1 MSNDQHREPF
11 IILIAD
17 DKIENIIS
25 LEEILAAENRTFL
38 RATSGNEALKQAI
51 KNDNIGLIMLDIQM
65 PGMDGYE
72 VAKLL
77 KNNSNTKNIS
87 IIFVTASNNEER
99 YILKGFEHG
108 AVDYLQKPLN
118 ENVTKAK
125 VNVFERLYFYQHG
138 LKKALSDLETINKQL
153 ERFVYVVSHDIKSPL
168 SSIIT
173 VLSVLERNEQ
183 VINSSYLQS
192 RIEMLSQSSNH
203 LSVMIN
209 SILDYSRKSLAQQT
223 SEEVDVCELVQQIA
237 YLLFPPENITIN
249 ISPDLPVIKT
259 QRIKLQQVFQNLLSN
274 AIKYNDKS
282 EGVINVDVKDKGDY
296 YEFCVKDNG
305 PGISVDDQEKIFSLF
320 QTANN
325 NVKNETSTG
334 VGLFIIKM
342 TVEEQGGTI
351 RVESEKEKGSTFYFD
366 WKKH

>member
-1 MSNDQHREPF
+1 MSNGQHREPF

-25 LEEILAAENRTFL
+25 LEEILAADNRIFL
-38 RATSGNEALKQAI
+38 RATSGNETLKHALK
-51 KNDNIGLIMLDIQM
+51 NENIGLIMLDIQM
-65 PGMDGYE
+65 PGMDGFE

-77 KNNSNTKNIS
+77 KSNSNTKNIS
-87 IIFVTASNNEER
+87 IIFVTASNNEDQ
-99 YILKGFEHG
+99 YILKGFAHG

-125 VNVFERLYFYQHG
+125 VNVFERLYFYQQG
-138 LKKALSDLETINKQL
+138 LKKALNDFEIINKQL

-173 VLSVLERNEQ
+173 VLSVLEKNEQ
-183 VINSSYLQS
+183 VINNPYLQS

-203 LSVMIN
+203 LSTMIN

-223 SEEVDVCELVQQIA
+223 TEDVDVYELVQQIA
-237 YLLFPPENITIN
+237 YLLFPPQNITIN

-274 AIKYNDKS
+274 AIKFNDKS
-282 EGVINVDVKDKGDY
+282 QGIIDVNVKNKDDH
-296 YEFCVKDNG
+296 YEFSVKDNG
-305 PGISVDDQEKIFSLF
+305 PGISSEDREIIFKLF
-320 QTANN
+320 QTSNAK
-325 NVKNETSTG
+325 VKNETSTG

-342 TVEEQGGTI
+342 TVEEQGGNI
-351 RVESEKEKGSTFYFD
+351 HVESEEGKGSTFYFQ
-366 WKKH
+366 WKK

>member
-1 MSNDQHREPF
+1 MANDQHREPF

-17 DKIENIIS
+17 DKIGNIVS
-25 LEEILAAENRTFL
+25 LEEILAADNRVFL
-38 RATSGNEALKQAI
+38 RATSGNEALKLAL

-72 VAKLL
+72 AAKLL
-77 KNNSNTKNIS
+77 KNNSGTKNIS
-87 IIFVTASNNEER
+87 IIFVTASNNEEQH
-99 YILKGFEHG
+99 ILKGFEHG

-125 VNVFERLYFYQHG
+125 VNVFERLYFYQRG
-138 LKKALSDLETINKQL
+138 LKKALNDLESINKQL

-183 VINSSYLQS
+183 VITNPYLQS

-203 LSVMIN
+203 LSGMIN
-209 SILDYSRKSLAQQT
+209 SILDYSRKTLAQQT
-223 SEEVDVCELVQQIA
+223 IEEVDVYELVQQIA
-237 YLLFPPENITIN
+237 YLLFPPQNITIK
-249 ISPDLPVIKT
+249 ISQDLPVINT
-259 QRIKLQQVFQNLLSN
+259 QKIKLQQVFQNLLSN
-274 AIKYNDKS
+274 AIKYNDKP
-282 EGVINVDVKDKGDY
+282 EGLIEVDVRNKNDF
-296 YEFCVKDNG
+296 YEFSVKDNG
-305 PGISVDDQEKIFSLF
+305 PGISTEDEEKIFRLF
-320 QTANN
+320 QTSNS

-342 TVEEQGGTI
+342 TVEEQGGNI
-351 RVESEKEKGSTFYFD
+351 RVESEKNKGSTFYFD
-366 WKKH
+366 WKK

>member
-1 MSNDQHREPF
+1 MSNDQHHEPF

-25 LEEILAAENRTFL
+25 LEEILAADNRIFL
-38 RATSGNEALKQAI
+38 RAASGNEALKQAI
-51 KNDNIGLIMLDIQM
+51 KNGNIGLIMLDIQM
-65 PGMDGYE
+65 PGMDGFE

-77 KNNSNTKNIS
+77 KSNTNTKNIS
-87 IIFVTASNNEER
+87 IIFVTASNNEEQ

-125 VNVFERLYFYQHG
+125 VNVFERLYFYQQG
-138 LKKALSDLETINKQL
+138 LKKALSNVESINKQL

-173 VLSVLERNEQ
+173 VLSVLEKNEQ
-183 VINSSYLQS
+183 VTTNTYLQS

-209 SILDYSRKSLAQQT
+209 SILDYSRKSLSQQT
-223 SEEVDVCELVQQIA
+223 IEEVNVYELVQQIA
-237 YLLFPPENITIN
+237 YLLFPPQNITIN
-249 ISPDLPVIKT
+249 ISPDLPTIKT
-259 QRIKLQQVFQNLLSN
+259 QKMKLQQVFQNLLSN
-274 AIKYNDKS
+274 AIKYNDKP
-282 EGVINVDVKDKGDY
+282 EGKIDVTVKDNGDH
-296 YEFCVKDNG
+296 YEFSVKDNG
-305 PGISVDDQEKIFSLF
+305 PGISTEDQQKIFRLF
-320 QTANN
+320 HTSAGK
-325 NVKNETSTG
+325 VKNETSTG

-351 RVESEKEKGSTFYFD
+351 RVKSENGRGSTFYFD
-366 WKKH
+366 WKK